1 MLPRLLRPV
10 LLGLA
15 MSIPAY
21 ASTLADFD
29 FTGNVSEEHYKK
41 VISELRCLVCQNESL
56 AGSQAELAQDLREEV
71 YKMMDAGKTD
81 DEIVEFLVARYG
93 DFVLY
98 DPPLKPSTW
107 LLWFGPF
114 VLAALALL
122 VMGYTVRKR
131 SRGVEESLTTAER
144 ERVAALLGDETDKR
158 ES

>member
-1 MLPRLLRPV
+1 
-10 LLGLA
+10 
-15 MSIPAY
+15 
-21 ASTLADFD
+21 
-29 FTGNVSEEHYKK
+29 VSEAHYKE

-56 AGSQAELAQDLREEV
+56 ASSQAELAQDLREEV

-131 SRGVEESLTTAER
+131 SRGVEQGLTAAER
-144 ERVAALLGDETDKR
+144 ERVASLLGEETENRK
-158 ES
+158 S